1 MLPVDIPDRDQLIS
15 LTEHRDAA
23 SVSISLASSPV
34 PQDHERIRIALR
46 DAIDD
51 AARQLEKLDLPHG
64 ARHDVVGRLRSV
76 IGDDEFWTRQSRSI
90 VLLAAP
96 GVLHAFRV
104 ANRLTDRVVVSDRF
118 DVSGL
123 IRAGSFPLRG
133 FVLKLSQQGATLAE
147 LDDEGRLAE
156 HPISLPDDHRLMLER
171 TTTDG
176 TFDRRRAHG
185 ATGDRVERERFC
197 RVVQDEVVKVLP
209 RGVPL
214 ILVASDDLD
223 PAYSA
228 VNTHDCLLD
237 DVVHEHP
244 DSLTRERLEHIA
256 REILERRRTADLR
269 EWRERF
275 GNLRAQGLAT
285 TRLRDV
291 AVAAA
296 SDAIDELRFDLDAD
310 VHGRVDEYGKVEPAG
325 VGGREG
331 YDVVD
336 ELVTRVLRA
345 GGKVRAIRKEES
357 IDGSPVA
364 ATLRFPVPARH

>member
-1 MLPVDIPDRDQLIS
+1 MLPVDIPDRERLIS

-46 DAIDD
+46 DAIDQ
-51 AARQLEKLDLPHG
+51 AARQLEGMDLPHG
-64 ARHDVVGRLRSV
+64 ARHDVVGRLRAV
-76 IGDDEFWTRQSRSI
+76 LGDDEFWTRQSRSM

-104 ANRLTDRVVVSDRF
+104 ANHLPDRVVVSDRF

-123 IRAGSFPLRG
+123 IRAVSFPLHG
-133 FVLKLSQQGATLAE
+133 FVVKVTQQGAKLAE
-147 LDDEGRLAE
+147 LDDEGRLVE
-156 HPISLPDDHRLMLER
+156 HPLPLPDDHRLMLER
-171 TTTDG
+171 TATDG
-176 TFDRRRAHG
+176 TFDRHRAHG

-197 RVVQDEVVKVLP
+197 RVVQDEVVKVVP

-223 PAYSA
+223 SAYRA

-244 DSLTRERLEHIA
+244 DSLTRERVEKIA
-256 REILERRRTADLR
+256 REILDRRRSADLR

-291 AVAAA
+291 AVATVA
-296 SDAIDELRFDLDAD
+296 DAVDELRFDLDAD
-310 VHGRVDEYGKVEPAG
+310 VHGRVDDYGNVELSNDG
-325 VGGREG
+325 DRDG

-364 ATLRFPVPARH
+364 ATLRFPVPARN

>member
-1 MLPVDIPDRDQLIS
+1 MLPVDIPDRERLIS

-46 DAIDD
+46 DAIDQ
-51 AARQLEKLDLPHG
+51 AARQLEGMDLPHG
-64 ARHDVVGRLRSV
+64 ARQDVVGRLRAV
-76 IGDDEFWTRQSRSI
+76 LGDDEFWTRQSRSM

-104 ANRLTDRVVVSDRF
+104 ANHLADRVVVADRF

-123 IRAGSFPLRG
+123 IRAVSFPLHG
-133 FVLKLSQQGATLAE
+133 FVVKVTQQGAKLAE
-147 LDDEGRLAE
+147 LDDEGRLVE
-156 HPISLPDDHRLMLER
+156 HPLPLPDDHRLMLER
-171 TTTDG
+171 TATDG
-176 TFDRRRAHG
+176 TFDRHRAHG
-185 ATGDRVERERFC
+185 ATGERVERERFC
-197 RVVQDEVVKVLP
+197 RVVQDEVVKIVP

-223 PAYSA
+223 SAYRA

-244 DSLTRERLEHIA
+244 DSLTRERVEKIA
-256 REILERRRTADLR
+256 REILDRRRAADLR

-291 AVAAA
+291 AAATVA
-296 SDAIDELRFDLDAD
+296 DAVDELRFDLDAD
-310 VHGRVDEYGKVEPAG
+310 VHGRVDDYGNVELSNDG
-325 VGGREG
+325 SRDG

-364 ATLRFPVPARH
+364 ATLRFPVPARR